1 MNDTYKMMIVDDEFE
16 IREGLNSFYWERF
29 QFQVVG
35 LAANGKQALD
45 LMQRNDVD
53 IVLTDIKMPVM
64 DGIELSRAI
73 SVHYPHVK
81 IVILS
86 GYKEFSY
93 ARDALQAGV
102 SEYLLKPVDLNH
114 LSESM
119 MKLKLLLDTERQS
132 SQKLLT
138 YENQL
143 ANSLPAARDHFF
155 QSLLE
160 DFLPEYHE
168 AKEKMSLLE
177 IEMNATYYCCAA
189 VKFEWHDQADGGLTD
204 VNKLAKANTMI
215 ERHLEASQCHS
226 YTLKKKAG
234 ELALFLNL
242 NATTVPPRKTL
253 SLLFEHIIVAIEQE
267 LGCRS
272 IIGLGEVYQSLLSFP
287 DSYKQARSIME
298 RHIFRESSGL
308 FQWDPADNLH
318 VERKEYPYPFETKL
332 LDAVLEGNSG
342 NSTLYFQQFWDNCGL
357 DSERAELP
365 LVLKYLTPLFTMLER
380 RLNLHGASFETMAN
394 LHMPFTEYVEQ
405 FQTLSQ
411 LKIALDRLISNIT
424 LHIRK
429 LNDVVQTTSHSAVQ
443 QVKKYI
449 EEHSSEKITL
459 NQMADL
465 VYLNPSYFSIQFKK
479 ETGINFID
487 YLKYCRMEKAKEL
500 LRRIDLK
507 VYEIGELVGYQD
519 RKYFATTFK
528 SYTKLTPLEYRQ
540 SFITY

>member
-45 LMQRNDVD
+45 LMQRSDVD
-53 IVLTDIKMPVM
+53 IVLTDIKMPIM

-102 SEYLLKPVDLNH
+102 SEYLLKPVDLKH
-114 LSESM
+114 LGESM
-119 MKLKLLLDTERQS
+119 MKLKHLLDTERQS
-132 SQKLLT
+132 SQKLQS

-160 DFLPEYHE
+160 DLLPEYHE

-189 VKFEWHDQADGGLTD
+189 VKIQWRDQPDGSLTD
-204 VNKLAKANTMI
+204 ANKLAKATTII

-226 YTLKKKAG
+226 YTLKRKAG
-234 ELALFLNL
+234 ELAIFLNL
-242 NATTVPPRKTL
+242 NATTVSPRKSL
-253 SLLFEHIIVAIEQE
+253 SLLFDHIIVAIEGE
-267 LGCRS
+267 LGGRS

-298 RHIFRESSGL
+298 RHIFRERSGL
-308 FQWDPADNLH
+308 FQWDPADSLH
-318 VERKEYPYPFETKL
+318 MERKEYPYSVETKL

-342 NSTLYFQQFWDNCGL
+342 NSTMYFQHFWDSCGL
-357 DSERAELP
+357 DSEHAELP
-365 LVLKYLTPLFTMLER
+365 LVLRYLTPLFTMLER
-380 RLNLHGASFETMAN
+380 RLDLHGASFETMAN

-411 LKIALDRLISNIT
+411 LKIALDRLISDIT

>member
-1 MNDTYKMMIVDDEFE
+1 MNDTYKILIVDDEFE

-29 QFQVVG
+29 QFQAIG

-53 IVLTDIKMPVM
+53 VVITDIKMPVM
-64 DGIELSRAI
+64 DGIELSREI
-73 SVHYPHVK
+73 SIHYPHVK

-102 SEYLLKPVDLNH
+102 SEYLLKPVDLKN

-119 MKLKLLLDTERQS
+119 MKLKLQMDAERQS
-132 SQKLLT
+132 SQKLQS
-138 YENQL
+138 YANQL

-155 QSLLE
+155 QSLVE
-160 DFLPEYHE
+160 APLPEYHE

-177 IEMNATYYCCAA
+177 IEMNASYYCCAA
-189 VKFEWHDQADGGLTD
+189 VKLETKEQQDGNAPDSTMM
-204 VNKLAKANTMI
+204 NKAHTIL
-215 ERHLEASQCHS
+215 ERHLDAGQCHS
-226 YTLKKKAG
+226 YALRKKAG
-234 ELALFLNL
+234 ELIVFLNL
-242 NATTVPPRKTL
+242 NGTSVPPRRSL
-253 SLLFEHIIVAIEQE
+253 SLLFEQIIVSIEHE
-267 LGCRS
+267 TGCRS
-272 IIGLGEVYQSLLSFP
+272 IIGLGDVYQSLLSFP
-287 DSYKQARSIME
+287 DSYKQARSVME
-298 RHIFRESSGL
+298 RNIFLERGGL
-308 FQWDPADNLH
+308 FLWDSAEGQLL
-318 VERKEYPYPFETKL
+318 ERKDYPYPHETKL
-332 LDAVLEGNSG
+332 LDAVLEGNLDS
-342 NSTLYFQQFWDNCGL
+342 SLLHFQQFWNSCGL
-357 DSERAELP
+357 DAEQAEHAH
-365 LVLKYLTPLFTMLER
+365 VHRYLMPLFTMLER
-380 RLNLHGASFETMAN
+380 RLDLHGASFESIAS
-394 LHMPFTEYVEQ
+394 LSMPFIEFVEQ

-411 LKIALDRLISNIT
+411 LKTALDRLISDIT
-424 LHIRK
+424 LHIKK
-429 LNDVVQTTSHSAVQ
+429 LNDVVQTTSHSAVH

-449 EEHSSEKITL
+449 EEHCSEKITL
-459 NQMADL
+459 NQMAEL

-487 YLKYCRMEKAKEL
+487 YLKNCRMEKAKEL

-507 VYEIGELVGYQD
+507 VYEIGEIVGYQD